1 MQRRQK
7 LLLFS
12 VAGEKHSCI
21 GFSFR
26 ILVFDLIIMLLRS
39 LTFNL
44 PLFFSPFV
52 ISPSKLIQGTYGYLD
67 GVHRLKGNQLWNDEL
82 LKARLL
88 SSPHL
93 LSPVFQACPI
103 CYYRLLKREQ
113 KQLKFH
119 FARHFCFHT
128 RSFTRLHFFLDI
140 NHYSFHFLPRQFY
153 ERGNSVP
160 S

>member
-1 MQRRQK
+1 MLSHLSFLIGNLYCCWIDFWQDVLGQYICASLSILLLKMINFENSMIQRRQK

-12 VAGEKHSCI
+12 VPGEKHSCI

-113 KQLKFH
+113 K
-119 FARHFCFHT
+119 
-128 RSFTRLHFFLDI
+128 
-140 NHYSFHFLPRQFY
+140 
-153 ERGNSVP
+153 
-160 S
+160 